1 MLRGLFE
8 PMHLLLILVV
18 VLLIFGPSKL
28 PEIGRAFGRTLK
40 EFRSASVG
48 AFEETED
55 KTVSPKAEV
64 QAIANACQDK
74 KTCETAEPKH

>member
-1 MLRGLFE
+1 MFRGLFE

-40 EFRSASVG
+40 EFRSASAG
-48 AFEETED
+48 TFDETEE
-55 KTVSPKAEV
+55 KVSSPKAEA
-64 QAIANACQDK
+64 QAIAQACEAS
-74 KTCETAEPKH
+74 KTVETKH